1 MSMPSSAQRA
11 KRLAASAL
19 LRDSVRAARAAGIR
33 YVGSAE
39 PGIRRRRIGGRFY
52 YVTEAGQRVTKPAQL
67 SRIASL
73 AIPPA
78 WQNVWICADPD
89 GHIQATGIDARGRKQ
104 YRYHAA
110 WRKIR
115 DQAKY
120 ADVIAFG
127 HALPR
132 LRERVARDLARR
144 TLDKNKAIA
153 AVVALMQQTGI
164 RVGNDEYAA
173 SNGSYG
179 LTTLEHRH
187 VRVRGPR
194 VVFKFR
200 GKGGKS
206 HLIEVCDRKLSQ
218 IIKASLSIPGRRLF
232 QYVDERARYRP
243 VTAQDVN
250 RYLREATGHVFT
262 AKEFRTWQGTL
273 RAALHLCACERGT
286 TQAAAKRALRAAI
299 EAASMHL
306 GNTAAICRK
315 SYVHPAVFDA
325 FLDGS
330 LHAALG
336 MHLARAQRRRLLAGH
351 TPEERAVLAF
361 LTRHGATDSELALCA

>member
-1 MSMPSSAQRA
+1 MPPSAQRA
-11 KRLAASAL
+11 IRLEANAL

-33 YVGSAE
+33 YVCSTE
-39 PGIRRRRIGGRFY
+39 PGIRRRRVGGRFY
-52 YVTEAGQRVTKPAQL
+52 YVTEAGQRVTNAAQL

-78 WQNVWICADPD
+78 WQNVWICSDPN
-89 GHIQATGIDARGRKQ
+89 GHIQATGSDARGRKQ
-104 YRYHAA
+104 YRYHPA
-110 WRKIR
+110 WRKVR
-115 DQAKY
+115 DRAKY

-144 TLDKNKAIA
+144 TLDRDKLIA
-153 AVVALMQQTGI
+153 AIIALMQQTGI

-187 VRVRGPR
+187 VRVRGSR
-194 VVFKFR
+194 VVFNFR

-206 HLIEVCDRKLSQ
+206 HLIEVRDRKLSQ
-218 IIKASLSIPGRRLF
+218 IVKASLAIPGRRLF
-232 QYVDERARYRP
+232 QYLDERARYRA

-250 RYLREATGHVFT
+250 RYLREATGHAFT

-273 RAALHLCACERGT
+273 RAALQLCACERAT
-286 TQAAAKRALRAAI
+286 TRVAAKRALKTAI
-299 EAASMHL
+299 EAASLHL

-330 LHAALG
+330 LQAALSAQ
-336 MHLARAQRRRLLAGH
+336 LARAQRRTSPGH
-351 TPEERAVLAF
+351 TPEEWAVLAF
-361 LTRHGATDSELALCA
+361 LTRHGASDSGLPLCA

>member
-1 MSMPSSAQRA
+1 MPPSSPRA
-11 KRLAASAL
+11 KRLAASEL
-19 LRDSVRAARAAGIR
+19 LRDSLRAARAAGVR
-33 YVGSAE
+33 YVCSTE
-39 PGIRRRRIGGRFY
+39 PGVRRRRMGGRFY
-52 YVTEAGQRVTKPAQL
+52 YVTEAGQRVTKPGQL

-78 WQNVWICADPD
+78 WQNVWICSDPA

-104 YRYHAA
+104 YRYHPA
-110 WRKIR
+110 WRKVR

-144 TLDKNKAIA
+144 GLDRNKVLATVI
-153 AVVALMQQTGI
+153 ALMQQTGI

-187 VRVRGPR
+187 VRVRGQR
-194 VVFKFR
+194 IVFNFR

-206 HLIEVCDRKLSQ
+206 HLIEVRDRKLSR
-218 IIKASLSIPGRRLF
+218 IVKASLGIPGRRLF
-232 QYVDERARYRP
+232 QYLDERARYRP
-243 VTAQDVN
+243 VSAQDVN
-250 RYLREATGHVFT
+250 RYLREATGHAFT

-273 RAALHLCACERGT
+273 RAALQLCACERT
-286 TQAAAKRALRAAI
+286 ATQSAAKRALKTAI
-299 EAASMHL
+299 EAASLHL

-315 SYVHPAVFDA
+315 SYVHPAIFDA

-330 LHAALG
+330 LQTALSAQ
-336 MHLARAQRRRLLAGH
+336 LARAQRRALAGH
-351 TPEERAVLAF
+351 TPEEWAVLAF
-361 LTRHGATDSELALCA
+361 LTRHGLSDSRLALCA